1 MDVQLVQEGF
11 NEMPD
16 ISQKFCKLLYKYL
29 YKVLAHHSA
38 GLVVVKVHQVSQLP
52 SFLQILFVRSI
63 DKSLREI
70 DSIPQ
75 VVAVV
80 EQNIIK
86 S

>member
-1 MDVQLVQEGF
+1 MKCLTYLESFVNF
-11 NEMPD
+11 
-16 ISQKFCKLLYKYL
+16 LYKYL
-29 YKVLAHHSA
+29 HKIFTHHSA

-75 VVAVV
+75 VVAEA

>member
-1 MDVQLVQEGF
+1 M
-11 NEMPD
+11 
-16 ISQKFCKLLYKYL
+16 
-29 YKVLAHHSA
+29 AHHSA

>member
-1 MDVQLVQEGF
+1 MTYLESFVNF
-11 NEMPD
+11 
-16 ISQKFCKLLYKYL
+16 LYKYL
-29 YKVLAHHSA
+29 FKVLAHHSA
-38 GLVVVKVHQVSQLP
+38 SLVVVKVHQVSQLP

-75 VVAVV
+75 VVAEV